1 MFMLMLISTPTIAA
15 TSTKVITVVTP
26 SRRFH
31 NALMRMSANDS
42 SVVIAT
48 GMPGMNRVPSSERT

>member
-48 GMPGMNRVPSSERT
+48 GMPG